1 MTSPRKPSSPRRAD
15 EPEGV
20 EPDDALGR
28 APRAAAP
35 AVPRDAPAPTRPSAT
50 TAGADLAAGLAAAF
64 AEHVQRA
71 LGLPLD
77 GSETSLAFV
86 DHYLRTARDGTRG
99 PIAALVAAEAGAY
112 YGELVRQLLGAQWIG
127 EGPDPRR
134 PRSLLEHQF
143 LHFSPIDQ
151 AHEILAGLRED
162 DDDDDDDDD
171 APDPDEPPLDTAF
184 HARSTPAA
192 THPDAP
198 TDASWLRRP
207 PRRAAAGGRG
217 RILQPD
223 VPLRDAQARARATG
237 DQAHVRGPQPTD
249 IHARRLPRRAR
260 AAPLNAGTDPASGRD
275 RGPRARVDCPA

>member
-20 EPDDALGR
+20 DPDDALGR

-127 EGPDPRR
+127 EGSDPRR
-134 PRSLLEHQF
+134 LRLLLEHQF

-162 DDDDDDDDD
+162 DDDDDDDGD

-198 TDASWLRRP
+198 TDASWLADRLAELP
-207 PRRAAAGGRG
+207 PVAAGEYYSLTCRFETLKLVLELLATKHMSEGRS
-217 RILQPD
+217 
-223 VPLRDAQARARATG
+223 
-237 DQAHVRGPQPTD
+237 
-249 IHARRLPRRAR
+249 PRTYTLDDYL
-260 AAPLNAGTDPASGRD
+260 AALA
-275 RGPRARVDCPA
+275 PRH